1 MQFTGLGSIGSVM
14 VNTTSN
20 SGFPIEYWAD
30 RLLEKLIQV
39 SDSAIP
45 EIKDQANAFK
55 AQIRPAILFY
65 MSQAVNS
72 DRTTL
77 AAKLKE
83 SGHIDVAEFIHKL

>member
-1 MQFTGLGSIGSVM
+1 MQFTSFGGIGPVT

-20 SGFPIEYWAD
+20 GGFPVEYWAE

-55 AQIRPAILFY
+55 EQIRPAILFY
-65 MSQAVNS
+65 MRQSIKS

-77 AAKLKE
+77 AAKMKE
-83 SGHIDVAEFIHKL
+83 SGHNDVAEIIVKL